1 MAEARGPAIVQADLT
16 ILLEVDHPDYE
27 AARDA
32 LAGFA
37 ELVKSPEHIHTY
49 RITPLS
55 LWNAAASG
63 IVAAQVLE
71 ALDKYS
77 RYEVPDLVRTE
88 VNEYISRYGRLVL
101 KLHDGRYVLS
111 SDDPVLLKML
121 SHQKGVEQYFEGM
134 LDDNTALISQS
145 ARGYLKQALVKI
157 GFPVEDLAGYTPG
170 AALDIQLRAETV
182 GGREFGLRRYQRE
195 AAEVFHAGGGVK
207 GGSGVVVLPCGA
219 GKTIVAIGAMGEVKT
234 HTLILTANVVAV
246 RQWIREIL
254 DKTNLREDQV
264 AEYTGDSKN
273 IAPVTVATYQIVTYR
288 RRKSDSFPHFEIF
301 NKGDWGLIIYDEVHL
316 LPAPVFRATA
326 EIQSR
331 RRLGLT
337 ATLVREDGHEE
348 DVFSLV
354 GPKRY
359 DVPWRELEKQGWIA
373 TADCTEV
380 RVELPSTQRMPY
392 ALAGQRDQYRIA
404 AENPVK
410 MDVLESLLKLH
421 EKDRTLVI
429 AQYLDQL
436 HELATRF
443 DLPLIEG
450 KTPSKKREE
459 LYAKFRS
466 GEITTLAVSKVG
478 NFAVDLPDANV
489 MVQLS
494 GTFGSRQEE
503 AQRLG
508 RILRPKEDGTLAH
521 FYTIVTRETRDQDFG
536 ANRQLFLVEQGYRYR
551 IVDGSEVME
560 GEFQPAQPEPHIEQ
574 GTAP

>member
-1 MAEARGPAIVQADLT
+1 MNDRRGPAIVQADLT

-32 LAGFA
+32 LAAFS

-49 RITPLS
+49 RVTPLS

-63 IVAAQVLE
+63 VTAAAVLD
-71 ALDKYS
+71 ALERFS
-77 RYEVPDLVRTE
+77 RYEVPELVRTE
-88 VNEYISRYGRLVL
+88 VVEYISRYGRLVL
-101 KLHDGRYVLS
+101 DMLDGRYVLR
-111 SDDPVLLKML
+111 SDDARLLQMI
-121 SHQKGVEQYFEGM
+121 SVHKGVERYIEGFK
-134 LDDNTALISQS
+134 DEHTALITPA

-170 AALDIQLRAETV
+170 APLAVALRSPTL
-182 GGREFGLRRYQRE
+182 GGRDFALRRYQQE
-195 AAEVFHAGGGVK
+195 AAEVFYAGGGVK

-219 GKTIVAIGAMGEVKT
+219 GKTIVAIGAINQVKA

-254 DKTNLREDQV
+254 DKTNLLEDQI
-264 AEYTGDSKN
+264 AEYTGDRKN
-273 IAPVTVATYQIVTYR
+273 IAPITVATYQIVTYR
-288 RRKSDSFPHFEIF
+288 KRKTEEFPHFEIF

-337 ATLVREDGHEE
+337 ATLVREDGLEE

-380 RVELPSTQRMPY
+380 RVDLPSPQRMPY

-410 MDVLESLLKLH
+410 LDVLESLLKLH
-421 EKDRTLVI
+421 AGDRVLVI

-436 HELATRF
+436 HELCTRF
-443 DLPLIEG
+443 KLPLIEG
-450 KTPSKKREE
+450 KTPSRKREE
-459 LYAKFRS
+459 LYKQFRE
-466 GEITTLAVSKVG
+466 GEIGVLVVSKVG

-508 RILRPKEDGTLAH
+508 RILRPKEDGSLAH
-521 FYTIVTRETRDQDFG
+521 FYTIVTRETRDQEFG

-551 IVDGSEVME
+551 ITEAAEILE
-560 GEFQPAQPEPHIEQ
+560 GKFTPAQPQEAA
-574 GTAP
+574 T

>member
-1 MAEARGPAIVQADLT
+1 LIV
-16 ILLEVDHPDYE
+16 
-27 AARDA
+27 
-32 LAGFA
+32 
-37 ELVKSPEHIHTY
+37 
-49 RITPLS
+49 
-55 LWNAAASG
+55 
-63 IVAAQVLE
+63 
-71 ALDKYS
+71 
-77 RYEVPDLVRTE
+77 
-88 VNEYISRYGRLVL
+88 
-101 KLHDGRYVLS
+101 
-111 SDDPVLLKML
+111 
-121 SHQKGVEQYFEGM
+121 
-134 LDDNTALISQS
+134 
-145 ARGYLKQALVKI
+145 
-157 GFPVEDLAGYTPG
+157 
-170 AALDIQLRAETV
+170 
-182 GGREFGLRRYQRE
+182 
-195 AAEVFHAGGGVK
+195 
-207 GGSGVVVLPCGA
+207 
-219 GKTIVAIGAMGEVKT
+219 
-234 HTLILTANVVAV
+234 
-246 RQWIREIL
+246 
-254 DKTNLREDQV
+254 
-264 AEYTGDSKN
+264 
-273 IAPVTVATYQIVTYR
+273 
-288 RRKSDSFPHFEIF
+288 
-301 NKGDWGLIIYDEVHL
+301 YDEVHL

-380 RVELPSTQRMPY
+380 RVELPGSQRMPY

-404 AENPVK
+404 AENPQK

-443 DLPLIEG
+443 NLPLIEG
-450 KTPSKKREE
+450 KTPSKKRDE
-459 LYAKFRS
+459 LYTKFRS

-521 FYTIVTRETRDQDFG
+521 FYTIVTRETRDQEFG

-551 IVDGSEVME
+551 IVDGSEILA
-560 GEFQPAQPEPHIEQ
+560 GEFEVAMPAQPDATQEV
-574 GTAP
+574 AP